1 MDKLAVPDKVQFMRQ
16 VVIDVGGA
24 VAVYVTPAPALAAIT
39 TATTALETAYN
50 AALTARQ
57 LAKSKTAAMQEAEK
71 ALDLLANQL
80 GNYVE
85 NTSGGDAAKIAL
97 SGFGVRNVPAA
108 PVGPVAAPTDVVI
121 NQTDSA
127 GTVRMDW
134 KRVRGA
140 NSYVIERAADGPQLT
155 WIQALATTKSKAIV
169 NTMTSG
175 TKYWFRVAGIG
186 AAGQG
191 PWSDAIAK
199 FAP

>member
-1 MDKLAVPDKVQFMRQ
+1 
-16 VVIDVGGA
+16 
-24 VAVYVTPAPALAAIT
+24 
-39 TATTALETAYN
+39 
-50 AALTARQ
+50 
-57 LAKSKTAAMQEAEK
+57 
-71 ALDLLANQL
+71 
-80 GNYVE
+80 
-85 NTSGGDAAKIAL
+85 
-97 SGFGVRNVPAA
+97 
-108 PVGPVAAPTDVVI
+108 VGPVAAPTDVVI